1 MLLWVAV
8 FSQAFH
14 TRGSNTER
22 FADFEEHRLL
32 PFTYRPATALNACG
46 PDPRLTITLWRMG
59 SMNPPRMSQ
68 ASFEPW
74 WWDWAPRQERR
85 ETTLPAK
92 AEVVVVGSGYTGLM
106 GALTLAR
113 GGRDV
118 LVLDAE
124 TVGFGAS
131 SRNGGQVGSGNQR
144 FTVKRLIE
152 LYGQDKARALIL
164 EGTAALEY
172 VKRFIVEEGI
182 ECHLR
187 VNGRFRGAS
196 RPEHY
201 EHMARDM
208 EDLRAIAG
216 VESAMVPHAEQGNE
230 IGSELYHG
238 GSVLPGDASV
248 HPALY
253 HDGLLQRAESA
264 GVGVRSHTRVI
275 GIEQSNEGAT
285 VITERGSIACDE
297 VLIATN
303 GYTTKTTDALYQ
315 RFVPVAAAMI
325 ATTELSPNL
334 VSHLMPKARVY
345 GDTLRVHHYYQPSPD
360 NKRLLF
366 GGRLAGPADT
376 ANPAHFKHLHREMLD
391 VFPSLEDVDISNCWS
406 GYVAITSDS
415 LPHIGRSGRVYHATG
430 YNGSGVARASHA
442 GYQTALQ
449 MLGNSEDLTAWNDL
463 AFEKLPF
470 RSFARLGVSAAIAWK
485 RWQDSRS

>member
-1 MLLWVAV
+1 MTE
-8 FSQAFH
+8 
-14 TRGSNTER
+14 TR
-22 FADFEEHRLL
+22 L
-32 PFTYRPATALNACG
+32 
-46 PDPRLTITLWRMG
+46 
-59 SMNPPRMSQ
+59 SQ

-74 WWDWAPRQERR
+74 WWDWAPRQERH
-85 ETTLPAK
+85 EVALPTR

-118 LVLDAE
+118 LVLEAE
-124 TVGFGAS
+124 TIGFGAS

-152 LYGQDKARALIL
+152 LYGREKARALIL
-164 EGTAALEY
+164 EGVAALEY
-172 VKRFIVEEGI
+172 IKRFIEEEAI

-201 EHMARDM
+201 ENMARDM
-208 EDLRAIAG
+208 EDLRAVAG
-216 VESAMVPHAEQGNE
+216 VDVSMVPRAEQGNE
-230 IGSELYHG
+230 IGSELYFG
-238 GSVLPGDASV
+238 GSVLEGDASV

-253 HDGLLQRAESA
+253 HAGLLQRAESA
-264 GVGVRSHTRVI
+264 GVRVRSHTRVTAV
-275 GIEQSNEGAT
+275 EQSNAGAT
-285 VITERGSIACDE
+285 VFTENGSIACDQ
-297 VLIATN
+297 VLIGTN

-325 ATTELSPNL
+325 ATSELSPNL

-345 GDTLRVHHYYQPSPD
+345 GDSLRVHHYYQPSPD

-366 GGRLAGPADT
+366 GGRLAGPAGT
-376 ANPAHFKHLHREMLD
+376 TNPKHFRHLYREMLD
-391 VFPSLEDVDISNCWS
+391 VFPSLDDVDITNCWS
-406 GYVAITSDS
+406 GYVAITRDG
-415 LPHIGRSGRVYHATG
+415 LPHIGRTGCIYHAMG

-470 RSFARLGVSAAIAWK
+470 RAFSRLGVSAAITLK
-485 RWQDSRS
+485 RWQDSRN